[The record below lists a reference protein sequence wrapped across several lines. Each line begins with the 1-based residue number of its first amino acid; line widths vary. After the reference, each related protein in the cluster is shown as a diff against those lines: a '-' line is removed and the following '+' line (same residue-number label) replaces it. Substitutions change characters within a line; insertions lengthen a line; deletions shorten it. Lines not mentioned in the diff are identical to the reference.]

1 LDIIDEVDEQD
12 LKSLQDQVERAQ
24 KAKALLDDP
33 IVAEFIK
40 DNQNKL
46 FDILDTIPLND
57 KEARMRVNDMIWTF
71 RKFEKSLKEHVE
83 FGEIA
88 YSKWKE
94 LLEMKKTL
102 MERIF

>member
-1 LDIIDEVDEQD
+1 MDIIDEVDEQD

-24 KAKALLDDP
+24 KAKSLLDDP